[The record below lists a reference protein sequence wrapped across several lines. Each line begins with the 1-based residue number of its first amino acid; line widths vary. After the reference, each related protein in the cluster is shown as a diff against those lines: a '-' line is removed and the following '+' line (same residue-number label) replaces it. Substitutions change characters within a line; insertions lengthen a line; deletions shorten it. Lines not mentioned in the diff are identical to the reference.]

1 MLSTDVFYI
10 TFPPEIMFAQP
21 IDCAKSILLSG
32 VACTNLGS
40 NQLKVVLTFNT

>member
-21 IDCAKSILLSG
+21 IDCAKSTLLSG
-32 VACTNLGS
+32 VACTNLG
-40 NQLKVVLTFNT
+40 NQLKVVLTFTT